1 LGVPR
6 RKKSLTFS
14 IKTINS
20 TLPYAVL
27 IIGAAL
33 GIVAGQ
39 FIAFLLSAQKRRNA
53 AAAEEKYRTSAGD
66 QEFLVPLNTNVYGA
80 LDTSPWK
87 RRNTS
92 HGTVL

>member
-1 LGVPR
+1 LGAPR
-6 RKKSLTFS
+6 GKKKLTFS

-20 TLPYAVL
+20 THPYAVF

-33 GIVAGQ
+33 GIVVSRLNASKG
-39 FIAFLLSAQKRRNA
+39 KNA
-53 AAAEEKYRTSAGD
+53 AGGEEKAGTSAGD
-66 QEFLVPLNTNVYGA
+66 EEFLVPLNTNVYGA
-80 LDTSPWK
+80 FDASPPK